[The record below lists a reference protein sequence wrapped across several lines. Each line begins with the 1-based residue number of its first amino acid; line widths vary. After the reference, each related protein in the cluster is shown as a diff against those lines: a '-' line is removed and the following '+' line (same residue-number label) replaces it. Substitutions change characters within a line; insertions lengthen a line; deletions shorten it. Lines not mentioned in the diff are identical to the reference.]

1 MSMISVSSAAIAA
14 IGYSGGTLFVQFH
27 SSTKIYSHH
36 GVPFDV
42 YAAFIHALFKGVF
55 YSKNIR
61 GRYR

>member
-1 MSMISVSSAAIAA
+1 MNMIAVSSLAVAA

-36 GVPFDV
+36 GVPFDL
-42 YAAFIHALFKGVF
+42 YAAFMHAASKGAF
-55 YSKNIR
+55 YSQHVR